1 MSPSQAMPP
10 HSAAQAH
17 RGRLAA
23 ELNALNARFGH
34 DSVSLGEVVDV
45 LGENTYTL
53 LVLLLALPFVTPVS
67 LFGLST
73 AFGAAIAYFG
83 IRLACGLQ
91 PRFPDRFRA
100 RRLPPR
106 FFGTLLRAAE
116 QVIRR
121 LERCTRPRLASLTAG
136 GLAHRTIGGA
146 IVVAAGLLALPLP
159 VPFTNT
165 FPALAILCL
174 ATGLIEDDGGMV
186 LAGFG
191 FLLLSALYFGLL
203 YFVGFEVYD
212 HMRDWFISWFAP

>member
-1 MSPSQAMPP
+1 MTTSPAIPP
-10 HSAAQAH
+10 FPAAPAH
-17 RGRLAA
+17 RGRLAT
-23 ELNALNARFGH
+23 ELNALNARFGQN
-34 DSVSLGEVVDV
+34 SVPLGDVVDV

-53 LVLLLALPFVTPVS
+53 LVLLLSLPFVTPVS

-73 AFGAAIAYFG
+73 VFGAAIAYLG

-91 PRFPDRFRA
+91 PRFPDRFRV

-116 QVIRR
+116 RVIRW

-136 GLAHRTIGGA
+136 GLARRTIGAA

-165 FPALAILCL
+165 LPALTILCL
-174 ATGLIEDDGGMV
+174 ATGLLEDDGGMV

-191 FLLLSALYFGLL
+191 FLLLSAVYFGLL
-203 YFVGFEVYD
+203 YFVGYEVYD
-212 HMRDWFISWFAP
+212 HMRDWFVARFAS

>member
-10 HSAAQAH
+10 PSAAQAH

-23 ELNALNARFGH
+23 ELNALNTRFGR

-91 PRFPDRFRA
+91 PRFPGRFGSH
-100 RRLPPR
+100 RLPPR

-116 QVIRR
+116 RVIRR

-136 GLAHRTIGGA
+136 GLAGRVENWRGGPEENPW
-146 IVVAAGLLALPLP
+146 L
-159 VPFTNT
+159 
-165 FPALAILCL
+165 FPAFPPSCPFRTLRSSVSSSRHIARSMRICRTTRSCTL
-174 ATGLIEDDGGMV
+174 LIKGYGAYRPG
-186 LAGFG
+186 AGFQ
-191 FLLLSALYFGLL
+191 SCCQ
-203 YFVGFEVYD
+203 
-212 HMRDWFISWFAP
+212 